1 MKISKS
7 TIVSNTD
14 IIKNYKKH
22 RDIAEELGRIIVFKN
37 NRPDAVLFS
46 ITEYE
51 KIAEIL
57 EAFETLNDEEASHVL
72 EFIQKKR
79 TKEIIPIDNGLALK
93 KE

>member
-72 EFIQKKR
+72 EFIQKER